1 MDLALKDLGF
11 AMGFGREFGV
21 PLDLAGLVNQI
32 FVRGKSAY
40 GGGAQST
47 QIVKLLEDLLQTDL
61 RAPGF
66 PSRLE

>member
-11 AMGFGREFGV
+11 AMDFGREFGV
-21 PLDLAGLVNQI
+21 PLDLAGLTLETFARARTV
-32 FVRGKSAY
+32 Y

-47 QIVKLLEDLLQTDL
+47 GVVRLLEDALGTDL

-66 PSRLE
+66 PARLE